1 MERHESAA
9 WLYGFL
15 AAVRSAELYAPPHVI
30 EMVERVLERYE
41 SARRT
46 ARVEGDSSRCRLVVT
61 RRKSQRAR
69 LLSSPAPAD
78 RPDTSH
84 STNRLL
90 KVQSSENS
98 SRYVGT

>member
-15 AAVRSAELYAPPHVI
+15 AAVRSGELYAPPHVI

-46 ARVEGDSSRCRLVVT
+46 QHEWKV
-61 RRKSQRAR
+61 AR
-69 LLSSPAPAD
+69 LGAD
-78 RPDTSH
+78 
-84 STNRLL
+84 
-90 KVQSSENS
+90 
-98 SRYVGT
+98 